1 MRDHDDEA
9 VLGHLL
15 QQVHY
20 LHARFAVQRAC
31 GLVGKKDVGVV
42 YQRAG
47 DRHALHLPAG
57 HLVGFFV
64 YLVAQAHALKDLYRP
79 LAALLARDAG
89 DGQRELDVCE
99 HALVRDEVVALE
111 HEAYRV
117 VAVSVPVL
125 VAVVPG
131 RAAVYHKVAAGV
143 LVEAAD
149 DVQQRRLPAAGGAE
163 YGHKLT
169 FPEINGNSPE
179 SMNGRVAG
187 RVILCYV
194 PQREHRDRPFIARF
208 HTVAIITR
216 KCE

>member
-9 VLGHLL
+9 VLGYLL
-15 QQVHY
+15 QQVHH

-99 HALVRDEVVALE
+99 HALVGDEVVALE

-149 DVQQRRLPAAGGAE
+149 DVQQRRLPAAGGAQHGNKFALAE
-163 YGHKLT
+163 VYGDTL
-169 FPEINGNSPE
+169 E
-179 SMNGRVAG
+179 SVYGRVAG
-187 RVILCYV
+187 RVVLRYV
-194 PQREHRDRPFIARF
+194 PQREHGRSSF
-208 HTVAIITR
+208 HSSISHGCDYNAQV
-216 KCE
+216 